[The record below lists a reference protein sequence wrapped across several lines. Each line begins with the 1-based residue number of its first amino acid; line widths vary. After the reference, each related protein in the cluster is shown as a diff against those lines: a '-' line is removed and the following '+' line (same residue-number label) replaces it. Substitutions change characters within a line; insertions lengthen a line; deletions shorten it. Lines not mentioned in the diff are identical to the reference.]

1 MAEIKI
7 QGETINQRPEKTQ
20 LDGTE
25 ALLLQ
30 DTEGTKHVKASTL
43 KTFVQPELSGYAT
56 KNEVNEKVSTETYN
70 SDKAT
75 FATKTELGTK
85 LDISTY
91 NSDKESFATKEML
104 DNTTQIVKET
114 DEVVI

>member
-1 MAEIKI
+1 MAEIQI

-30 DTEGTKHVKASTL
+30 DTEGTKHAKASTL

-56 KNEVNEKVSTETYN
+56 KTELNAKVSGTGLT
-70 SDKAT
+70 SIQVV
-75 FATKTELGTK
+75 TELPSEQQSGV
-85 LDISTY
+85 LYIVQ
-91 NSDKESFATKEML
+91 ESGE
-104 DNTTQIVKET
+104 ET
-114 DEVVI
+114 A

>member
-30 DTEGTKHVKASTL
+30 DTEGTKHAKASTL

-56 KNEVNEKVSTETYN
+56 KTELNAKVSGTGLT
-70 SDKAT
+70 SIQVV
-75 FATKTELGTK
+75 TELPSEQQSGV
-85 LDISTY
+85 LYIVQ
-91 NSDKESFATKEML
+91 ESGE
-104 DNTTQIVKET
+104 ET
-114 DEVVI
+114 A